1 LRSIAK
7 EFALLIRGLDTST
20 TSTTLATLDKA
31 SKLNNV
37 PGAMASFL
45 VPLLSSGKCLFADA
59 SIFGKIS
66 SKNYNLFVN
75 ILKLMNI
82 DIIAG
87 LKDGDSEVI
96 SGVARCMNTQ
106 YFNGTIRQ
114 SKKKLS
120 EMNAEQVLKL
130 LINDCKM
137 RFFSHDVDV
146 LALTAK
152 QIDGLRVPQLQQ
164 AFATVYQPKR
174 KHYETTPEM
183 KARLKLYVS
192 SHTID
197 FSSNSSDS
205 ATFCRESF
213 KRVGAM
219 MKEQILKRRSYLA
232 RQGKSN
238 GGRKKTFKT
247 RKVTATTNIEIGTEL
262 MVRIMDDGVPTI
274 YSTVVTA

>member
-1 LRSIAK
+1 MSSI
-7 EFALLIRGLDTST
+7 LYS
-20 TSTTLATLDKA
+20 
-31 SKLNNV
+31 
-37 PGAMASFL
+37 P
-45 VPLLSSGKCLFADA
+45 
-59 SIFGKIS
+59 
-66 SKNYNLFVN
+66 
-75 ILKLMNI
+75 
-82 DIIAG
+82 
-87 LKDGDSEVI
+87 
-96 SGVARCMNTQ
+96 SGVL
-106 YFNGTIRQ
+106 IIISPLK
-114 SKKKLS
+114 SK
-120 EMNAEQVLKL
+120 VV
-130 LINDCKM
+130 
-137 RFFSHDVDV
+137 FSREVDV

-152 QIDGLRVPQLQQ
+152 QIDGLSVPQLQQ
-164 AFATVYQPKR
+164 AFGTVYQPKR

-219 MKEQILKRRSYLA
+219 MKEQILKRRSYLLA

-262 MVRIMDDGVPTI
+262 MVRIMEHGVPTI